1 MPVRSQITL
10 NSHARFFCSPR
21 MVAAQAVQINDER
34 SAEEQQDHRHHYH
47 FDTINHW
54 PRGLP

>member
-1 MPVRSQITL
+1 
-10 NSHARFFCSPR
+10 